1 VIGDYV
7 ESLITRPSAIDSPI
21 KPRKF
26 GLGLASKILGE
37 DDTSQVTMPEAFGR
51 RIDVGTAQAVAGAT
65 SVATEFEQQQEASDL
80 QIQQARANLKKTLR
94 EAGEIGA
101 IPVTQVKQSFASMVA
116 GGIKRSGVAAT
127 VDLSGNVSF
136 DLKDSTENFSAIRDS
151 YATGLK
157 SVTEDAIS
165 TNALN
170 TKGMIPML
178 KTSAI
183 QTLDYVTPTS
193 PTSQDQMVIGE
204 LYNTKNGIILYTG
217 SLEEEDLIIV
227 KSAE

>member
-1 VIGDYV
+1 
-7 ESLITRPSAIDSPI
+7 
-21 KPRKF
+21 
-26 GLGLASKILGE
+26 
-37 DDTSQVTMPEAFGR
+37 MPEAFGR
-51 RIDVGTAQAVAGAT
+51 TIDVGTAQAVAGAT
-65 SVATEFEQQQEASDL
+65 SVATEFERQQEAGDL
-80 QIQQARANLKKTLR
+80 QLQQARANLKKTLR
-94 EAGEIGA
+94 EAGEVGA
-101 IPVTQVKQSFASMVA
+101 VPVTQVRQSFASMVA
-116 GGIKRSGVAAT
+116 GGIKKSGMAAT
-127 VDLSGNVSF
+127 VDLSGNVIF

-183 QTLDYVTPTS
+183 QTLDFVTPTA
-193 PTSQDQMVIGE
+193 PTNQDQMVIGE